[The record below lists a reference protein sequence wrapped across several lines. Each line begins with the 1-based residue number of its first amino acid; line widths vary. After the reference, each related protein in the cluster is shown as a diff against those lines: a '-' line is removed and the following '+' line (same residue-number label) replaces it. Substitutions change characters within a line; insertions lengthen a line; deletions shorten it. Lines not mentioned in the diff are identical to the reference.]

1 MNKHIMFI
9 LFTKKEI
16 TETHNMDESQK
27 FAELDKLDI

>member
-9 LFTKKEI
+9 LFKKEI